1 VYVVKINAATA
12 DESMT
17 VSSDGRG
24 AFAVYVS
31 EEKPDIRETEGS
43 VFISILE
50 TDRQVV
56 KLHRDAVTSIDVRE
70 ISDDEIRE
78 AVRIYYGRPG
88 RLGR

>member
-1 VYVVKINAATA
+1 MYVVKINAATA
-12 DESMT
+12 DEST
-17 VSSDGRG
+17 IVSSDGRS

-31 EEKPDIRETEGS
+31 DEKPDVRETEGS

-70 ISDDEIRE
+70 ISVDEVRT
-78 AVRIYYGRPG
+78 AVRAYFGRPS
-88 RLGR
+88 RY